1 MSRLFWVG
9 VGAAVGV
16 YVTRRVNSAAR
27 HLTPRGFADDL
38 GDALR
43 DVAVAIGTFG
53 ADVRDGMSEREN
65 ELHRMVDDRTGIP
78 TARASRAAD

>member
-78 TARASRAAD
+78 TVRASRAAD